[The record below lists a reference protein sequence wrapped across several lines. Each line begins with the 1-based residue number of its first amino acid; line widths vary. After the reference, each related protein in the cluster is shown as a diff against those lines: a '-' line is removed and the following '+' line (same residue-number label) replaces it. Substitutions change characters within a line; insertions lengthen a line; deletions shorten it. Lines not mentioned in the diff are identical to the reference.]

1 MSWTVARLESHMQKQ
16 LIADMKA
23 AMKAGEKMR
32 LSCIRMLRAA
42 MKDKE
47 IELGHTLD
55 DAEAMAVVSKLLKQR
70 NDAAKQYADADR
82 ADLQEQELA
91 EAAIFQAYLPEPLA
105 DDKLAAIIDQAI
117 SDTGASSMRDMGKV
131 MGIVK
136 SKAAGRADM
145 GKVSAIIKSR
155 LG

>member
-1 MSWTVARLESHMQKQ
+1 MQKQ
-16 LIADMKA
+16 LIEDMKA

-47 IELGHTLD
+47 IEAGHALD
-55 DAEAMAVVSKLLKQR
+55 DAEAMAVISKLLKQR

-91 EAAIFQAYLPEPLA
+91 EAAVFQSYLPEPLSE
-105 DDKLAAIIDQAI
+105 DEIKTIIDQAI
-117 SDTGASSMRDMGKV
+117 QDSGAASMRDMGKV

-136 SKAAGRADM
+136 SKTAGRADM
-145 GKVSAIIKSR
+145 SSVSAIIKAQLS
-155 LG
+155 

>member
-1 MSWTVARLESHMQKQ
+1 MQKQ
-16 LIADMKA
+16 LIDDMKA
-23 AMKAGEKMR
+23 AMKAGEKSR

-47 IELGHTLD
+47 IELGHVLD

-82 ADLQEQELA
+82 SDLQEQELA
-91 EAAIFQAYLPEPLA
+91 EAAVFQTYLPEPLS
-105 DDKLAAIIDQAI
+105 DDELAVIIDQAI
-117 SDTGASSMRDMGKV
+117 SDAGASSMRDMGKV

-136 SKAAGRADM
+136 SKAEGRADM
-145 GKVSAIIKSR
+145 GKVSGIIKSR

>member
-1 MSWTVARLESHMQKQ
+1 MQKQ
-16 LIADMKA
+16 LIEDMKA

-47 IELGHTLD
+47 IEVGHALD
-55 DAEAMAVVSKLLKQR
+55 DSEAMAVVSKLLKQR

-91 EAAIFQAYLPEPLA
+91 EAVVFQAYLPEPLNESEI
-105 DDKLAAIIDQAI
+105 KSIIDQAI
-117 SDTGASSMRDMGKV
+117 NDSAAASMRDMGKV
-131 MGIVK
+131 MSIVK
-136 SKAAGRADM
+136 SKTAGRADM
-145 GKVSAIIKSR
+145 GNVSAIIKSR
-155 LG
+155 LS

>member
-1 MSWTVARLESHMQKQ
+1 MQKQ
-16 LIADMKA
+16 LIEDMKA

-47 IELGHTLD
+47 IEVGHALD
-55 DAEAMAVVSKLLKQR
+55 DSEAMAVVSKLLKQR

-91 EAAIFQAYLPEPLA
+91 EAVVFQVYLPEPLNESEI
-105 DDKLAAIIDQAI
+105 KTIIDQAI
-117 SDTGASSMRDMGKV
+117 NDSAAASMRDMGKV
-131 MGIVK
+131 MSIVK
-136 SKAAGRADM
+136 SKTAGRADM
-145 GKVSAIIKSR
+145 GNVSAIIKSR
-155 LG
+155 LS

>member
-1 MSWTVARLESHMQKQ
+1 MQKQ
-16 LIADMKA
+16 LIDDMKA
-23 AMKAGEKMR
+23 AMKAGDKSR

-47 IELGHTLD
+47 IELGHALD

-82 ADLQEQELA
+82 ADLQDQELA
-91 EAAIFQAYLPEPLA
+91 EAAIFQTYLPEPLA
-105 DDKLAAIIDQAI
+105 DDELAAIIDQAI
-117 SDTGASSMRDMGKV
+117 NDASASSMRDMGKV

-136 SKAAGRADM
+136 GKTAGRADM
-145 GKVSAIIKSR
+145 GKVSGIIKSR

>member
-1 MSWTVARLESHMQKQ
+1 MQKQ
-16 LIADMKA
+16 LIEDMKA

-47 IELGHTLD
+47 IEVGHALD
-55 DAEAMAVVSKLLKQR
+55 DSEAMAVVSKLLKQR

-91 EAAIFQAYLPEPLA
+91 EAVVFQAYLPEPLNESEI
-105 DDKLAAIIDQAI
+105 KTIIDQAI
-117 SDTGASSMRDMGKV
+117 NDSAAASMRDMGKV
-131 MGIVK
+131 MSIVK
-136 SKAAGRADM
+136 SKTAGRADM
-145 GKVSAIIKSR
+145 GNVSAIIKSR
-155 LG
+155 LS